1 MATSGFTQSQVFEQ
15 PATMLRQLSEQGLQ
29 QYQGMLQWQWETSLR
44 MLQEFSQLGQFWL
57 GSHSLHDAVSN
68 QQQQISDFFR
78 FFQSEQHNWDSVQSA
93 AREFWQQF
101 TGEQHP
107 LVKLQ
112 LQSLTR
118 FQENAAPV
126 VQPVAVSISIP
137 GPVSVQA
144 VAEVIASPV
153 QKELVLQPEP
163 AVIQA
168 ADIPAAPATEV
179 RKEVSTETA
188 KTVTE
193 KLEDTPV
200 AVVSAAP
207 AKVTPAPAAKA
218 PVVKTAA
225 AKPVKK
231 VVAKP
236 APAATTPVTA
246 SVKTGFPTPDTSH
259 LKAEAAKNGDKKPVA
274 VKKAVAPAVIKK
286 TVSKSKS

>member
-15 PATMLRQLSEQGLQ
+15 PATILRQLSEQGLQ
-29 QYQGMLQWQWETSLR
+29 QYQGVLQWQWETSLR

-93 AREFWQQF
+93 ARDFWQQF

-112 LQSLTR
+112 LQSMTR
-118 FQENAAPV
+118 FQQNAAPV
-126 VQPVAVSISIP
+126 VQPVAVSVSIP

-168 ADIPAAPATEV
+168 ADIPAAPVAEV

-188 KTVTE
+188 KAATE
-193 KLEDTPV
+193 KAEDTPV

-218 PVVKTAA
+218 PVVKTVA

-236 APAATTPVTA
+236 APAATAPVTA

-274 VKKAVAPAVIKK
+274 VKKAVAPAVVKK
-286 TVSKSKS
+286 AVSKSKS

>member
-93 AREFWQQF
+93 ARDFWQQF

-112 LQSLTR
+112 LQSMTR
-118 FQENAAPV
+118 FQQNAAPV
-126 VQPVAVSISIP
+126 VQPVAVSVSIP

-168 ADIPAAPATEV
+168 ADIPAPPVAEV

-188 KTVTE
+188 KAVTE

-274 VKKAVAPAVIKK
+274 VKKAVAPAVVKK
-286 TVSKSKS
+286 AVNKSKS